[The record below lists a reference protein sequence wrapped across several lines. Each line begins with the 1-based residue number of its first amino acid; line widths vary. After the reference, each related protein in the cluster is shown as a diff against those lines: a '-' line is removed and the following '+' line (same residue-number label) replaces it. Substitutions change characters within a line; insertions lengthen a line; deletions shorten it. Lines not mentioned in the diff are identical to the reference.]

1 MTSDT
6 IEAKVK
12 DILLELLDTSEE
24 KITPSASLINDLG
37 ASSVDLVEI
46 LAELENEFDVNIS
59 DEEAEG
65 IRTVQ
70 SILDYVQ
77 SAKS

>member
-70 SILDYVQ
+70 SIIDYVQ
-77 SAKS
+77 SATS